1 MGCTSTTLTV
11 QLMSPD
17 LVSLVTLKPWLVTK
31 KMKSLSS
38 STICQ
43 SLPKWQLWPKLAAIC
58 SNFCKDT
65 RQRPLAASLSA
76 YLGNKRQLTAKTS
89 KSKKATRHGLL
100 ELSRRDSA
108 PRASLTNLELLRF
121 PPRKRKVNFGKPE
134 EWILKKNKPGN
145 GSLKT
150 FSRFDFPEKNKRKK
164 TNANLFSLKLQE
176 NSYWFCLSSSCLYNK
191 QLLPPKIILYTT
203 LIVFFHYTQQFFL
216 LFFQVFL
223 YLSNSPIK

>member
-43 SLPKWQLWPKLAAIC
+43 SLPKWQLWPKLVAIC

-65 RQRPLAASLSA
+65 PQRPLAASLSA
-76 YLGNKRQLTAKTS
+76 YLGNKRQLTAKTL

-108 PRASLTNLELLRF
+108 PRESLTNLELLRF

-134 EWILKKNKPGN
+134 EWTLKKNKPGN
-145 GSLKT
+145 GSKKH
-150 FSRFDFPEKNKRKK
+150 FHVSISRKKQKKKNK
-164 TNANLFSLKLQE
+164 
-176 NSYWFCLSSSCLYNK
+176 
-191 QLLPPKIILYTT
+191 
-203 LIVFFHYTQQFFL
+203 
-216 LFFQVFL
+216 
-223 YLSNSPIK
+223 

>member
-43 SLPKWQLWPKLAAIC
+43 LLPKWQLWPKLAATC

-65 RQRPLAASLSA
+65 PQRPLAASLSA
-76 YLGNKRQLTAKTS
+76 YPGNKQQLTAKTS

-100 ELSRRDSA
+100 ESSRRDSA
-108 PRASLTNLELLRF
+108 LRASLTNLELLRF

-134 EWILKKNKPGN
+134 EWILK
-145 GSLKT
+145 
-150 FSRFDFPEKNKRKK
+150 KNKRKK

-191 QLLPPKIILYTT
+191 QLLPQNNSIHTFDSFFSLHTT
-203 LIVFFHYTQQFFL
+203 IFSVIFK
-216 LFFQVFL
+216 VFL

>member
-1 MGCTSTTLTV
+1 MGTTLTV
-11 QLMSPD
+11 QLMSQD
-17 LVSLVTLKPWLVTK
+17 LVSLVTLKPWLVTR

-65 RQRPLAASLSA
+65 PQRPLAASLSA

-108 PRASLTNLELLRF
+108 PRVSLTNLGLLRF

-134 EWILKKNKPGN
+134 EWILKKNKSGN

-150 FSRFDFPEKNKRKK
+150 FSRFDFPEKKQKKKNKR
-164 TNANLFSLKLQE
+164 
-176 NSYWFCLSSSCLYNK
+176 
-191 QLLPPKIILYTT
+191 
-203 LIVFFHYTQQFFL
+203 
-216 LFFQVFL
+216 
-223 YLSNSPIK
+223 

>member
-17 LVSLVTLKPWLVTK
+17 LVSLVTLKPWLVTN

-43 SLPKWQLWPKLAAIC
+43 SLPKWQRWPKLAAIC

-65 RQRPLAASLSA
+65 PQRPLADSLSA
-76 YLGNKRQLTAKTS
+76 YPGNKRQLTAKTS

-108 PRASLTNLELLRF
+108 LRASLTNLELLRF
-121 PPRKRKVNFGKPE
+121 PPKKRKVNFGKPE

-145 GSLKT
+145 GSQKT

-191 QLLPPKIILYTT
+191 QLLPQIILYTT
-203 LIVFFHYTQQFFL
+203 LIVVFFHY
-216 LFFQVFL
+216 
-223 YLSNSPIK
+223 

>member
-43 SLPKWQLWPKLAAIC
+43 SLPKWQLWPKHAAIC

-65 RQRPLAASLSA
+65 PQRPLAASLSA
-76 YLGNKRQLTAKTS
+76 YLGNKQQLTAKTS

-100 ELSRRDSA
+100 ESSRRDSA
-108 PRASLTNLELLRF
+108 LRVSLTNLELLRF

-134 EWILKKNKPGN
+134 EWILKKNKPETDVKKHFHV
-145 GSLKT
+145 SI
-150 FSRFDFPEKNKRKK
+150 SRKKKQKKK

-191 QLLPPKIILYTT
+191 QLLPQNNSIHNFDSFFSLHTT
-203 LIVFFHYTQQFFL
+203 IFCYFFK
-216 LFFQVFL
+216 VFL

>member
-1 MGCTSTTLTV
+1 MGV
-11 QLMSPD
+11 SPD

-65 RQRPLAASLSA
+65 PQRHLAASLSA
-76 YLGNKRQLTAKTS
+76 YLGNKQQLTAKTS

-100 ELSRRDSA
+100 ESSRRDSA

-145 GSLKT
+145 GCKKHFHVSI
-150 FSRFDFPEKNKRKK
+150 SRKKQKKKK

-191 QLLPPKIILYTT
+191 QSTTPPEIILYTT
-203 LIVFFHYTQQFFL
+203 LIVFFSLHTTIFL
-216 LFFQVFL
+216 LFFQSVS
-223 YLSNSPIK
+223 LSVKLSY

>member
-43 SLPKWQLWPKLAAIC
+43 SLPKWQLWP
-58 SNFCKDT
+58 N
-65 RQRPLAASLSA
+65 LAASLSA
-76 YLGNKRQLTAKTS
+76 YLGSKLRLTAKTS

-108 PRASLTNLELLRF
+108 LRVSLTNLELSRF
-121 PPRKRKVNFGKPE
+121 LPRKRKVNFGKPE
-134 EWILKKNKPGN
+134 EWILKKNKP
-145 GSLKT
+145 KT
-150 FSRFDFPEKNKRKK
+150 EVKKPFHVSISRKKKQKKKNKR
-164 TNANLFSLKLQE
+164 
-176 NSYWFCLSSSCLYNK
+176 
-191 QLLPPKIILYTT
+191 
-203 LIVFFHYTQQFFL
+203 
-216 LFFQVFL
+216 
-223 YLSNSPIK
+223 

>member
-11 QLMSPD
+11 RLMSPD

-65 RQRPLAASLSA
+65 PQRHLAASLSA
-76 YLGNKRQLTAKTS
+76 YLGNKLQLTAKTS
-89 KSKKATRHGLL
+89 KSKKATRHGLS
-100 ELSRRDSA
+100 ESSRRDSA
-108 PRASLTNLELLRF
+108 PLASLTNLELSRF
-121 PPRKRKVNFGKPE
+121 LPRKRKVNFGKPE
-134 EWILKKNKPGN
+134 EWILRKTNPETEVKNIFTFRFPGKKQK
-145 GSLKT
+145 
-150 FSRFDFPEKNKRKK
+150 KK

-191 QLLPPKIILYTT
+191 QLLPQNDSIHNFDSFFSLHTT
-203 LIVFFHYTQQFFL
+203 IFSVIFSKCFSICQTL
-216 LFFQVFL
+216 L
-223 YLSNSPIK
+223 